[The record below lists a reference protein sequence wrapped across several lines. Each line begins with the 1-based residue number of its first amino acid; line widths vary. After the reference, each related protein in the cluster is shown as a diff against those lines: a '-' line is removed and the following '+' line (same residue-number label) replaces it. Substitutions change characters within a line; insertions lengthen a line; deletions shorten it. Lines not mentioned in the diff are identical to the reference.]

1 MSLTPFISTSLE
13 PKRAPMNWPSAMQ
26 KPTLHTTLP
35 PRAKNSREAMLEV
48 KLSSLV
54 WAVALAMPKPARA
67 TKPMAK
73 KEPVPGPKKPS

>member
-1 MSLTPFISTSLE
+1 MSLTPFFNTSLE

-54 WAVALAMPKPARA
+54 
-67 TKPMAK
+67 
-73 KEPVPGPKKPS
+73 